1 MNKLF
6 LFIVCPLAGCSS
18 GGSGI
23 SPVRNIEL
31 TYDVGSGDHTPSYF
45 EDLDEFVKL
54 DGYSLHLKFDGQK
67 ITQTAVDANGKE
79 NPDAWAALEFPASMF
94 HGGELGS
101 QRARQSKNFHM
112 QGAGKS
118 FSGVNDAEMVL
129 GGKAVGLIYSDFG
142 YLSQSVRGLFSNKS
156 AGISD
161 ETVSLAVY
169 SDFTTGKEANL
180 IADTDWQTAING
192 VAVFNGIALAAVSG
206 KPAGITA
213 ANRLA
218 GPAVL
223 ELDQQGRVSL
233 DLDFSAYQ
241 AGKWNFSDD
250 GSGYKA
256 LLNGALLEEGSA
268 SVEFKVFGT
277 PKASDKSPA
286 DPREVVG
293 SFDYTVDND
302 NWIAGT
308 FGVKR
313 N

>member
-1 MNKLF
+1 MNKIF
-6 LFIVCPLAGCSS
+6 LFIVCLLAGCG
-18 GGSGI
+18 GGSSI
-23 SPVRNIEL
+23 SSLRNVEL
-31 TYDVGSGDHTPSYF
+31 TYDIGSGDHTPSYF

-54 DGYSLHLKFDGQK
+54 DGYSLNLKFDGQK

-79 NPDAWAALEFPASMF
+79 NPDAWAALEFPSSMF

-101 QRARQSKNFHM
+101 QRAKQSKNFHM

-118 FSGVNDAEMVL
+118 FSGVNEAEMVL
-129 GGKAVGLIYSDFG
+129 GGDAVGLIYSDFG
-142 YLSQSVRGLFSNKS
+142 YLSQSVKGLFSNKS
-156 AGISD
+156 AGISN
-161 ETVSLAVY
+161 EEVSLAVY
-169 SDFTTGKEANL
+169 SDFTSGKDENL

-192 VAVFNGIALAAVSG
+192 VSIFNGIAFAAVSG
-206 KPAGITA
+206 QPAGITA
-213 ANRLA
+213 SGHHLA

-233 DLDFSAYQ
+233 DLDFSAYR
-241 AGKWNFSDD
+241 AGVWNFSND

-268 SVEFKVFGT
+268 SVEFEVFGT
-277 PKASDKSPA
+277 PKTSDKNPA
-286 DPREVVG
+286 DPREAVG